1 MKRASLFLLVH
12 CAAFVWLG
20 GCSVYD
26 GRFVYD
32 PRIVSVTTT
41 ADGDAGLGARPD
53 EDQVRT
59 LVSVIGIRRDDS
71 KSELPASVEVRLRV
85 ENDGTSPVGFNPT
98 ALSLVSADLQAF
110 PEPIVQPAYGIE
122 VEPGA
127 HAVINAYFPLND
139 ADLDLTALNVR
150 WSLFLEGRRVSASS
164 DFTRRRIVSH
174 HTHWHHHYHVGFGFR
189 HSFYCW

>member
-1 MKRASLFLLVH
+1 VTKRASLSPLVL

-20 GCSVYD
+20 GCAVYD

-41 ADGDAGLGARPD
+41 ADGDSGLGARPD
-53 EDQVRT
+53 EDQIRT
-59 LVSVIGIRRDDS
+59 LVSVIGIRRDDP

-110 PEPIVQPAYGIE
+110 PEPIVLPAHGLE
-122 VEPGA
+122 VEPGG
-127 HAVINAYFPLND
+127 HAVINAYFPLTD
-139 ADLDLTALNVR
+139 ADLDLSALNVR
-150 WSLFLEGRRVSASS
+150 WSLFLEGRRVSARS
-164 DFTRRRIVSH
+164 DFTRRRVVH
-174 HTHWHHHYHVGFGFR
+174 HHPHRHYHVGFGFG